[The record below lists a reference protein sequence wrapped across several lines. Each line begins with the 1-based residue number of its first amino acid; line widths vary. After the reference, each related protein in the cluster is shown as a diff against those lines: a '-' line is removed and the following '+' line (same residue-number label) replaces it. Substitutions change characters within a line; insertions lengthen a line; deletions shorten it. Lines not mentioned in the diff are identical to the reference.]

1 MAFGSSLAG
10 FASGLNNGLQL
21 GGRLNDL
28 IQEDKLQ
35 RVREQGIAEAKAM
48 QAKAMPQITDNGDMQ
63 NLTANPQHSM
73 DPRAAQQP
81 QPGAAALGLLQQNQA
96 AGIPQAA
103 PAQQPMNDL
112 SSVPQASQA
121 PTQQPFESASPMAGG
136 VRLAAPK
143 RFDVGGKQFDDKK
156 AADAYAKSQAPAI
169 EEFYSTTLVPRMTEA
184 LTTQGRLKEAEAW
197 QKYAEDDKS
206 KRNMATWGQAFQFA
220 QIGDYNQ
227 AAQRLMKLHP
237 DFDDGYELV
246 SSKPTKG
253 PDGSDGFTM
262 KLRDEDGNEQEV
274 FHDARTITEVGLQQL
289 SPIEMFSQRFKR
301 QTQADTLSAREA
313 IDARNDRR
321 TAERTIG
328 AVNIRE
334 QGQNNRLSTK
344 IEADKEKLDRVET
357 GKDNRFS
364 QGETGKD
371 SRLERAA
378 VLRTEENARK
388 VAKTIKKSDDP
399 EKQYMTARRQVML
412 NPMSATMEA
421 GEIDQEV
428 RKVLSAAQGFAN
440 EKGAPASAPGGTVD
454 NPFSGSTSAKPK
466 GVPVFRN
473 GQIQYIDR

>member
-21 GGRLNDL
+21 GGRISDL
-28 IQEDKLQ
+28 VQEDKLQ

-48 QAKAMPQITDNGDMQ
+48 QAKAMPQVTDNGDMQ
-63 NLTANPQHSM
+63 NLSANPQQSM

-103 PAQQPMNDL
+103 PAQQPMADL
-112 SSVPQASQA
+112 SSTPQSSQA
-121 PTQQPFESASPMAGG
+121 PAQQPFESASPMAGG
-136 VRLAAPK
+136 IQLAAPK
-143 RFDVGGKQFDDKK
+143 RFDVKGKQFDDKK

-184 LTTQGRLKEAEAW
+184 LTTQGKLKEAEAW
-197 QKYAEDDKS
+197 QKYAEDGKS
-206 KRNMATWGQAFQFA
+206 KRNMATWGEAFQFA

-237 DFDDGYELV
+237 EFDDGYELV

-289 SPIEMFSQRFKR
+289 SPISMFEQRFKR
-301 QTQADTLSAREA
+301 QTQADTLAAREA
-313 IDARNDRR
+313 IDSRNDRR
-321 TAERTIG
+321 TAERQSQGIEQRNDG
-328 AVNIRE
+328 AADR
-334 QGQNNRLSTK
+334 QKQKL
-344 IEADKEKLDRVET
+344 AYDKEKLDRVEG

-364 QGETGKD
+364 QGEAGKD
-371 SRLERAA
+371 KRLERAA
-378 VLRTEENARK
+378 ELRTEENARK
-388 VAKTIKKSDDP
+388 VAKTLNKSDNP
-399 EKQYMTARRQVML
+399 EKQYMAARRQVML
-412 NPMSATMEA
+412 NPMSSTMDAAEMDA
-421 GEIDQEV
+421 EV
-428 RKVLSAAQGFAN
+428 RKVLSAAQGFAS
-440 EKGAPASAPGGTVD
+440 EKGAPASAPGGTVA
-454 NPFSGSTSAKPK
+454 NPFSGGTSEKPK

-473 GQIQYIDR
+473 GKIEYIPR